1 MRLKKTILFC
11 VVVSLL
17 AFSTKVIAEPVEI
30 KTPNL
35 TIEQQITYFSELY
48 RADTDIVE
56 KVIQCESRGKV
67 DAVGD
72 SGRSIGIAQ
81 FQKPTFKML
90 SDKLGE
96 ELDFN
101 SSHDQIKL
109 LSWSIANGYGKN
121 WTAYRA
127 IQNGGTYSFYSN
139 QLKKHFKVT
148 CR

>member
-48 RADTDIVE
+48 GADTDIVE

-72 SGRSIGIAQ
+72 NGRSIGIAQ

>member
-11 VVVSLL
+11 VIISLL

-48 RADTDIVE
+48 GADTDIVE

>member
-1 MRLKKTILFC
+1 MRFKKTILLC
-11 VVVSLL
+11 VIVSLL

-48 RADTDIVE
+48 GADTDIVE

>member
-48 RADTDIVE
+48 GADTDIVE